1 MVRLLG
7 APADEVSDE
16 GFDRLS
22 DDLKLRYA
30 TGLIWG
36 RHSALMQAYQR
47 TDNAGIQSALA
58 SFEKRAVHMLE
69 VVARAP
75 QTDVNSRIAAD
86 AHIALGTVA
95 MRRGKTA
102 DAVARLR
109 QAALAGRPMEKVDG
123 ANDDRGSL
131 FSYPA
136 RRLTYDL
143 LDAGERETI
152 SASYEAAAKTLV
164 NEQRTLYEA
173 AAKAIRDGKMPA
185 DYQRYLASMR

>member
-1 MVRLLG
+1 
-7 APADEVSDE
+7 
-16 GFDRLS
+16 
-22 DDLKLRYA
+22 
-30 TGLIWG
+30 
-36 RHSALMQAYQR
+36 
-47 TDNAGIQSALA
+47 
-58 SFEKRAVHMLE
+58 MLE

-109 QAALAGRPMEKVDG
+109 QAARAGRPMEKVDG
-123 ANDDRGSL
+123 ANDDRSSL
-131 FSYPA
+131 ISYPA
-136 RRLTYDL
+136 RRLTYEL

-152 SASYEAAAKTLV
+152 SAFYEAAAKTLV